1 MSANQAIPVEYKDK
15 IAIITLNKP
24 QKLNALNHDD
34 YYHLATVMREIA
46 RKDEILATLLI
57 GTGRFFSAYIKLI
70 ACTAK
75 EALLFSRRIS
85 IEELKQ
91 TGFVNRVFDTPG
103 EHQFKRRVLEAVH
116 SYLGDHLNDSSA
128 LEIKKLLREP
138 GDREFNTQAV
148 KEFFGGLRRFAEGI
162 PQAEFQKIASGAKKH
177 KL

>member
-1 MSANQAIPVEYKDK
+1 MGLS
-15 IAIITLNKP
+15 
-24 QKLNALNHDD
+24 
-34 YYHLATVMREIA
+34 
-46 RKDEILATLLI
+46 
-57 GTGRFFSAYIKLI
+57 
-70 ACTAK
+70 TAK